1 MSIFTLTPT
10 PLQTTVD
17 IDAAYALRSSYI
29 EMTDALEE
37 AEAAVNQAN
46 QAAKRVD
53 ITTHIRLENA
63 VRDEL
68 TLLFWKK
75 FLRFLPVMDVM
86 SPKRQEKEIEDWLYP
101 SRRRVQFR
109 PRPEPP
115 NFTIE
120 NMMRRAEELESRREF
135 FIHEWAL
142 YLFEHHV
149 HWRPQLEDIVVPKK
163 VVLSHRITHDGVA
176 FRYREEVAN
185 LDRFFHFMDG
195 RNADFPRQEADSPL
209 VKAIAEA
216 VKQGNG
222 RGETDYFR
230 FAAYGNGN
238 LHLTFKR
245 RDLMS
250 LWENLAR
257 EGLIARMEAQ
267 RG

>member
-10 PLQTTVD
+10 PLQTTG
-17 IDAAYALRSSYI
+17 IDTDRVYDLKCAYI
-29 EMTDALEE
+29 EMMDALDD
-37 AEAAVNQAN
+37 AKAAVSQAN
-46 QAAKRVD
+46 RAAKSVN
-53 ITTHIRLENA
+53 ITTDILLENA

-68 TLLFWKK
+68 TILFWKK
-75 FLRFLPVMDVM
+75 FLRPLPVMDVM
-86 SPKRQEKEIEDWLYP
+86 SSERQEKEIENWLYP
-101 SRRRVQFR
+101 SRERVQFR
-109 PRPEPP
+109 PKPEPP
-115 NFTIE
+115 DFTVE
-120 NMMRRAEELESRREF
+120 NMLKRASELESRREF
-135 FIHEWAL
+135 FICEWAF

-149 HWRPQLEDIVVPKK
+149 HWRPQLENIVVPQKI
-163 VVLSHRITHDGVA
+163 VLSHRIVHDGVA
-176 FRYREEVAN
+176 YRDREEVAN
-185 LDRFFHFMDG
+185 LDRFFYFMDG

-250 LWENLAR
+250 LWEKLAR
-257 EGLIARMEAQ
+257 EGLVEHIEA
-267 RG
+267 